1 MTAAGERIAREAAAW
16 AVRAG
21 EGAEDRKSVV

>member
-21 EGAEDRKSVV
+21 EGADRKSVV